1 MLLSLFLL
9 ISFYTAI
16 NCLGEQ
22 PLFRNTPPTSMQHQ
36 QEWPS
41 EKLHSLP
48 RMNRIE
54 MQFIK
59 LIVTACILC
68 STTLPAQSNRPVG
81 INLSGVSDYSTEFV
95 FADAMKQC
103 REWIPFNA
111 DGSGPW
117 DTGLDVPLSAGGY
130 PTHVPF
136 DDGVHPPQKL
146 RTLVLWDLPPES
158 FPRGLFRLVVT
169 GKGQVRLRFGANGL
183 YDVPVDTLVP
193 ANGGVAIEIERS
205 DSSNPITQIQ
215 FVLPGYALSK
225 PIPTFTDEFLR
236 FLDYFECLRFMDW
249 LRTNFS
255 PVSRWGERS
264 VAQYYTQATPKGVAW
279 EYVAELCNETHKDLW
294 INIPHKADDEYIV
307 QLAMLLETSLDPSLK
322 IYLEYSNEVW
332 NSGFSQHHE
341 AASLAASLG
350 FSGTEWERAWK
361 YTAKRSADI
370 FHLFNAVF
378 TDDSRLVHLIPT
390 QAGNAWVSNQL
401 LSFFADSLYNPHGS
415 VAHALTIAPYFGGGV
430 ADEIVSRGLV
440 ASITPQEIVDWMK
453 QSLANSYMSMLE
465 NKAVALKFGL
475 DLNVYEGGQHLVA
488 TGANVNIDAL
498 TEKLNAANH
507 HPDLQ
512 EAYCQYFDHWYEN
525 HGGLFMHFSSH
536 GRYSKWG
543 SWGIKETMVNSLNPK
558 YLALKKCVSGK
569 ATHTTEN
576 PFPES
581 AVLIYP
587 NPSSNGSFYANARS
601 SIVSLEVFSM
611 TGTAVECRREKRT
624 DHVWQINMAF
634 PGLYIV
640 MINGIARKVYVF

>member
-1 MLLSLFLL
+1 MQLS
-9 ISFYTAI
+9 
-16 NCLGEQ
+16 
-22 PLFRNTPPTSMQHQ
+22 
-36 QEWPS
+36 
-41 EKLHSLP
+41 
-48 RMNRIE
+48 
-54 MQFIK
+54 K
-59 LIVTACILC
+59 LIFSVCIWC
-68 STTLPAQSNRPVG
+68 STMLSAQSGRPVG
-81 INLSGVSDYSTEFV
+81 INLSGVSDYSTELV

-103 REWIPFNA
+103 REWIAFNA

-117 DTGLDVPLSAGGY
+117 DTGFEVPLSTGGY
-130 PTHVPF
+130 PLQIPYS
-136 DDGVHPPQKL
+136 DGIHPPQKL

-158 FPRGLFRLVVT
+158 FPHGLYRLVVT
-169 GKGQVRLRFGANGL
+169 GKGQIRLRFGATGI
-183 YDVPVDTLVP
+183 YDAPVDTLVS
-193 ANGGVAIEIERS
+193 ATGGVAIEVERS
-205 DSSNPITQIQ
+205 DSSDPITQIQ
-215 FVLPGYALSK
+215 FILPAYVLSK
-225 PIPTFTDEFLR
+225 PTPTFTTEFLR
-236 FLDYFECLRFMDW
+236 FLDDFECLRFMDW

-255 PVSRWGERS
+255 PVSQWGERS
-264 VAQYYTQATPKGVAW
+264 AATHYTQASSKGVAW
-279 EYVAELCNETHKDLW
+279 EYVVELCNETQKDLW
-294 INIPHKADDEYIV
+294 INIPHKAGDEYIL
-307 QLAMLLETSLDPSLK
+307 QLAKLLQNLLNPALK

-332 NSGFSQHHE
+332 NSAFSQHRE

-440 ASITPQEIVDWMK
+440 ASITPQEIVDRMK

-543 SWGIKETMVNSLNPK
+543 SWGIKETMVDSLNPK

-569 ATHTTEN
+569 ATHTSAN
-576 PFPES
+576 PFREG

-587 NPSSNGSFYANARS
+587 NPSSHGSFYANARVP
-601 SIVSLEVFSM
+601 IVSLDVFGM
-611 TGTAVECRREKRT
+611 TGRPVECQREKLA
-624 DHVWQINMAF
+624 DHIWQISIAS

-640 MINGIARKVYVF
+640 KINGIARKVYVF